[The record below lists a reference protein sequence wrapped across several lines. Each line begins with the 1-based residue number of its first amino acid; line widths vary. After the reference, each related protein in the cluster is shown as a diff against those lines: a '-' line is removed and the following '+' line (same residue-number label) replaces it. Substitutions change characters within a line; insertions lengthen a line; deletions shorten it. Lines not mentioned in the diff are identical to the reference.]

1 MRIIWKEQNMTEH
14 ETNLR
19 DLAAMFAMLKMSWGR
34 GQEAED
40 ARDCWLIADEMIKA
54 RCPVPDGGIAS
65 LKPRRKKA
73 E

>member
-1 MRIIWKEQNMTEH
+1 MTEH

-19 DLAAMFAMLKMSWGR
+19 DLAAMFAMLKMSWSR
-34 GQEAED
+34 GEEAED
-40 ARDCWLIADEMIKA
+40 ARYCWLIADEMIKA
-54 RCPVPDGGIAS
+54 RRPAPDGGIAS